1 MSLDG
6 PLVLGLRWLPPE
18 AGPPDSAGG
27 YRLIVQDNSRRL
39 ISHTKD
45 LPPTMASYQLD
56 NMAAKTFVTRASYP
70 GATDVPGL
78 LLAGGQS
85 ISVYIAAFNASGAAT
100 NGGLL
105 FSCV

>member
-1 MSLDG
+1 
-6 PLVLGLRWLPPE
+6 
-18 AGPPDSAGG
+18 
-27 YRLIVQDNSRRL
+27 
-39 ISHTKD
+39 
-45 LPPTMASYQLD
+45 MASYQLD
-56 NMAAKTFVTRASYP
+56 NVAAKTFVTRASYP

-105 FSCV
+105 FSCM